1 MATMNIPDDV
11 PNVIMAQIP
20 INTNNRNKCVFC
32 KSDGLYI
39 TIIHNKPTDS
49 IVSELRCSRC
59 NKLQENILI
68 SEIAHIY
75 SAYLATK
82 NAHDQLAAT
91 IYGHQITIANINN
104 MCIVYRQHIDKTA
117 IDHAKFIEKVN
128 LENTELKSKIINQG
142 NELSDKNKQC
152 TSALETVALFESQIS
167 EFKSHISTLETVNL
181 ENTELKSK
189 IINLSNDLLYKNT
202 QCISILE
209 TVALFESQISEF
221 KSYISTLE
229 TKNKELEI
237 KHKTLNRELETKY
250 KTLNREL
257 ETKYKTLETK
267 HKELETKNK
276 ILETKYKTLET
287 KYKTLETEH
296 NTFETKNKIL
306 ETKYKTLETK
316 YKTLETKTL
325 ETKSCTPDLE
335 IEKYTKIVKTYELE
349 LHELRNQ
356 LSKSEIRFNEY
367 REGQKEK
374 YLSVVNEYSRRYEL
388 VKQKANKDYFAF
400 ELLTTN
406 KYKILLEEQGVDIA
420 YKQII
425 SEKYRAKLSLL
436 AFAQKNKEFCNIQSY
451 TLNDC
456 DIKIQDPSDIVDL
469 N

>member
-142 NELSDKNKQC
+142 NELLDKNKQC

-167 EFKSHISTLETVNL
+167 EFKSHISTLG
-181 ENTELKSK
+181 
-189 IINLSNDLLYKNT
+189 
-202 QCISILE
+202 
-209 TVALFESQISEF
+209 
-221 KSYISTLE
+221 

-276 ILETKYKTLET
+276 ILETKHRELET

-296 NTFETKNKIL
+296 KTLETKHKIL
-306 ETKYKTLETK
+306 ETKHKTLETK
-316 YKTLETKTL
+316 YKTFETKTL
-325 ETKSCTPDLE
+325 ETKSCTPNLE

-456 DIKIQDPSDIVDL
+456 DIKIQDPSNIVDL